1 MHLRVF
7 AMIAVT
13 AFGTGIAHGQAR
25 LSQVTFQSSSY
36 TDFRRLLLREAPTA
50 TVTVSATLGF
60 PDEARD
66 RYPAVVVVHSI
77 AGYQETN
84 EGQYA
89 EALGFLQRHLRP

>member
-36 TDFRRLLLREAPTA
+36 ADFRRLLLREALTA

-60 PDEARD
+60 PDEVRD